1 MDLIPPKERPDQEP
15 ILHPRDMLNLS
26 GALTFSRL
34 GLAIITPFFKYDAW
48 AMLAILLA
56 ALLSDLLDGPVAR
69 WRGTASPI
77 GAVLDGWID
86 KIFLVN
92 FAWSMLLADYCQGWH
107 MFAWTVR
114 EIIMGITVPVLAWR
128 YYMGDHGGGQ
138 PSVAGKASTVFIGV
152 AMFAGLLGVT
162 PVLDAGSA
170 IGGFLGVWASVY
182 YIRRDK
188 PFG

>member
-1 MDLIPPKERPDQEP
+1 MELLPPKQSPDQRP

-34 GLAIITPFFKYDAW
+34 GLAILTPFFKYDAR
-48 AMLAILLA
+48 AMIAILLA

-69 WRGTASPI
+69 RRGTASPI

-92 FAWSMLLADYCQGWH
+92 FAWSMLLAEYCQGWH

-138 PSVAGKASTVFIGV
+138 ASNAGKASTVFIGV
-152 AMFAGLLGVT
+152 GMFAGLLGVG
-162 PVLDAGSA
+162 PVLDGASVV
-170 IGGFLGVWASVY
+170 GGGLGVWAAAY
-182 YIRRDK
+182 YIRRDR

>member
-1 MDLIPPKERPDQEP
+1 
-15 ILHPRDMLNLS
+15 MLNLS
-26 GALTFSRL
+26 GALTFARL
-34 GLAIITPFFKYDAW
+34 GLAILTPFFKYEPM
-48 AMLAILLA
+48 AMVAILTG

-92 FAWSMLLADYCQGWH
+92 FAWSMLLGGYCNGWH
-107 MFAWTVR
+107 MLAWTVR
-114 EIIMGITVPVLAWR
+114 EIIMGITVPLLAWR

-138 PSVAGKASTVFIGV
+138 PSNAGKASTIFIGV
-152 AMFAGLLGVT
+152 AMLGGLLGV
-162 PVLDAGSA
+162 PSVLHACSV
-170 IGGFLGVWASVY
+170 IGGGLGVWAAFY